1 MLAATPPTPSATA
14 PSPTAP
20 PTVDPQIAA
29 PQIGLP
35 QTATPQT
42 VAPLTE
48 HSPFAVI
55 VNDRSGTN
63 ARDREA
69 LTRAIEGLGAAR
81 VRRYEFSSGDDI
93 GETVRRAVADGAQ
106 AVVAA
111 GGDGTAMAV
120 AGAVLETG
128 RAFSH
133 LPLGTFNYFARGIGL
148 AEDPY
153 TAAREIATGEAK
165 PIEVGTVNGRVF
177 LNNASI
183 GVYPSILREREAI
196 YARYGRRRIMAHW
209 SVAKTFW
216 KFQHPMTLNIRADE
230 REFSCRSPL
239 LFVFRSAYQLETFGL
254 KGAQSIS
261 DDQFAVLIGRG
272 KTRADL
278 FRTAMRLVTRT
289 AELGRD
295 YDFLAARQ
303 LTVIPNK
310 RRLLLAFDGERDKET
325 APLEFRMG
333 PAPLNVIMPRT
344 KEAP

>member
-1 MLAATPPTPSATA
+1 MPQTSPQMPAAAPLGTTA
-14 PSPTAP
+14 PLA
-20 PTVDPQIAA
+20 
-29 PQIGLP
+29 
-35 QTATPQT
+35 
-42 VAPLTE
+42 APLTDQ
-48 HSPFAVI
+48 SPFAVI

-69 LTRAIEGLGAAR
+69 LTRAIDGLGADR

-93 GETVRRAVADGAQ
+93 GATVRRAVADGAQ

-148 AEDPY
+148 PEDPY
-153 TAAREIATGEAK
+153 EAAREIANGEAK

-183 GVYPSILREREAI
+183 GVYPAILREREAI

-216 KFQHPMTLNIRADE
+216 KFQHPMRLDIVADGRA
-230 REFSCRSPL
+230 FSCRSPL

-254 KGAQSIS
+254 KGGQSIS

-272 KTRADL
+272 NTRADL

-289 AELGRD
+289 AEIGRD
-295 YDFLAARQ
+295 YDFLAARD
-303 LTVIPNK
+303 LSVTPNK
-310 RRLLLAFDGERDKET
+310 RRLLLAFDGERDKAT
-325 APLEFRMG
+325 APLTFKMSA
-333 PAPLNVIMPRT
+333 APLNVIMPRP